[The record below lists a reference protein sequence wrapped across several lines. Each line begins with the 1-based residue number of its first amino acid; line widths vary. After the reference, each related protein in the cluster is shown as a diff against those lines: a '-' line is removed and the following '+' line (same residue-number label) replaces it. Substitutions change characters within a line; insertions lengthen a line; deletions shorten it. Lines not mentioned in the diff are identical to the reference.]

1 VKAVNLIPADERAG
15 VGGAAGRSGGAVW
28 VLVGGLAGLVI
39 MAGVYA
45 LSVRHVADSRAKDA
59 VALNQTAGARSRAT
73 RLAPYQQFFTT
84 GHARITQVA
93 TLVKGR
99 YDWSSVMHGI
109 AVTLPSDVSLT
120 TLTASLSP
128 AGGTAAV
135 AGTSAPAAPAPA
147 AASTAPAASATG
159 TTRAAAAQ
167 VSPTVLLGG
176 CARSHPEVAHV
187 LDALG
192 GMSGVQNVSFA
203 SSTKGAAT
211 QAAGA
216 GAGGCPPSSPA
227 VFQVTITLRAT
238 GALGASV
245 SPAVAAQS
253 AASPSAAAANAPAI
267 PSARPPAPVAP
278 GALGS
283 VR

>member
-1 VKAVNLIPADERAG
+1 MKAVNLIPADERAG

-39 MAGVYA
+39 MASVYA
-45 LSVRHVADSRAKDA
+45 LSVRHAADARAKDA
-59 VALNQTAGARSRAT
+59 AAISQAAGARSRAAQ
-73 RLAPYQQFFTT
+73 LAPYQQFFTT

-99 YDWSSVMHGI
+99 YDWSGVMHGI

-120 TLTASLSP
+120 TLTASLSA
-128 AGGTAAV
+128 AGGTAPAP
-135 AGTSAPAAPAPA
+135 GTSAPAAPAPA
-147 AASTAPAASATG
+147 SPAPASSAPPAPGVART
-159 TTRAAAAQ
+159 AAVQ

-203 SSTKGAAT
+203 SSTKGATT

-216 GAGGCPPSSPA
+216 GSGGCPPSSPA
-227 VFQVTITLRAT
+227 VFQVTITLHAT
-238 GALGASV
+238 GATGAPV

-253 AASPSAAAANAPAI
+253 AASPAVAAASAPVV
-267 PSARPPAPVAP
+267 PPARHPAPLAP
-278 GALGS
+278 GLGAA
-283 VR
+283 R

>member
-28 VLVGGLAGLVI
+28 VLVGGLVGLVA

-45 LSVRHVADSRAKDA
+45 LAVSHVADTRVKDA
-59 VALNQTAGARSRAT
+59 AAMAQAAGARSRAAQ
-73 RLAPYQQFFTT
+73 LAPYQQFYTA
-84 GHARITQVA
+84 GHGRITQVA

-99 YDWSSVMHGI
+99 YDWSAVMHGI

-120 TLTASLSP
+120 TLSASLS
-128 AGGTAAV
+128 AGGTAASP
-135 AGTSAPAAPAPA
+135 GTPAAAPAPA
-147 AASTAPAASATG
+147 ASTPAAPG
-159 TTRAAAAQ
+159 TTPVAAAQ
-167 VSPTVLLGG
+167 VTPTVLLGG

-192 GMSGVQNVSFA
+192 TMNGVQNVSFA
-203 SSTKGAAT
+203 SSTKGSTT

-227 VFQVTITLRAT
+227 VFQVTISLHPT
-238 GALGASV
+238 GATAAV

-253 AASPSAAAANAPAI
+253 AASPAVAVQNAPAA
-267 PSARPPAPVAP
+267 PPASRPAPVAP
-278 GALGS
+278 GSGAP
-283 VR
+283 R